1 MSYIVPR
8 DRPKI
13 CDECPFSAYS
23 MTHSGLMCTLEKNIV
38 IVDRN
43 ERYAFCQLIDIDNG
57 ALFSKENAKRY
68 LRIDLPTDGPAVRE
82 VTE

>member
-8 DRPKI
+8 DRPQI

-23 MTHSGLMCTLEKNIV
+23 MAHSGLMCTLEENTV
-38 IVDRN
+38 IVNRY
-43 ERYAFCQLIDIDNG
+43 ERYAFCPLIDIGNG
-57 ALFSKENAKRY
+57 ALFDKARVRKY
-68 LRIDLPTDGPAVRE
+68 LGDNLPTDSPMIRE

>member
-13 CDECPFSAYS
+13 CDECPFSAHS
-23 MTHSGLMCTLEKNIV
+23 MAHSGLMCTLEENIV

-43 ERYAFCQLIDIDNG
+43 ERYAFCKLIDIDKG
-57 ALFSKENAKRY
+57 ALFNKENAKQY
-68 LRIDLPTDGPAVRE
+68 LGANMPTGCQTVRE